1 MWALSGFLQVNRHV
15 YKGLYIHINHKV
27 TLFTVEEFPAGFC
40 CPGFFLFVFTFV
52 QMQFKKTHRYSSSI
66 QNVTHWNLKQ
76 AIIHAQI

>member
-1 MWALSGFLQVNRHV
+1 MWVLSGFLQVNRHV

-52 QMQFKKTHRYSSSI
+52 QMQFKK
-66 QNVTHWNLKQ
+66 
-76 AIIHAQI
+76 AIGTPAQFKT

>member
-1 MWALSGFLQVNRHV
+1 MWVLSGFLQVNRHV

-52 QMQFKKTHRYSSSI
+52 QMQFKKAIGTPAQFKTWHTEI
-66 QNVTHWNLKQ
+66 WNRL
-76 AIIHAQI
+76 